1 MKARNKFIFRHDK
14 CYIGTENIEAGDTGN
29 KLFFEVVLFS
39 IIASACLIFFLT
51 HLNLIKGYF
60 RSTRGALV
68 TGVLVILILSP
79 FGPHL
84 IAKIITFLWE
94 KLKREWSPPD

>member
-14 CYIGTENIEAGDTGN
+14 CYIGTENLEAKAAEN
-29 KLFFEVVLFS
+29 KLLFEVTLFS
-39 IIASACLIFFLT
+39 IIAAGCLLFFLT

-60 RSTRGALV
+60 RSTRGASV
-68 TGVLVILILSP
+68 TGALVILILSP

-94 KLKREWSPPD
+94 KLKRD